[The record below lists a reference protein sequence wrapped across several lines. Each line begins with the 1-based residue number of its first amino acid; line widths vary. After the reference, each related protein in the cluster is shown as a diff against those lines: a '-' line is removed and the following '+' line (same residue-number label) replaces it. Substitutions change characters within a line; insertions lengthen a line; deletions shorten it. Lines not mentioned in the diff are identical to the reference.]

1 MTCRAPVRLLALCCA
16 LPLCAVPKDPWL
28 RITSANFEL
37 FTTAGERSGR
47 DLIRHFEQV
56 RSFFTQAFGSKLA
69 AAKPV
74 RIVAFHSHDEY
85 RPYRPNELA
94 TAFYQPGTEHDF
106 IVMESGA
113 REHYEVAVHE
123 FTHLMIHQSNQALPV
138 WLNEGMAELYSNL
151 EPTGSKIVVGN
162 VIAGRAQ
169 TLLREKWIDLRTVVA
184 VDHNSPLYSERSKA
198 GMFYAESWALV
209 HMLNLD
215 PAYRPQ
221 FRAMVEALKEGGAPA
236 AFQGA
241 YGKSIDQVQDDLRVY
256 LTNATI
262 HAAVFDIQLPK
273 SVETPE
279 FETAAGVP
287 ARLALA
293 ELLTNT
299 RGKLDQ
305 AHAAYEQ
312 LARDYPNRWEV
323 EEGLAQWNWRQR
335 RSDEALRHF
344 ARAAELGCPHP
355 HLFLEYARIL
365 GYAHR
370 NDEAVTALQ
379 SAVKLDPGLKE
390 AHFEL
395 GAAYV
400 RLARYAEAIAELLQ
414 VKKVTPA
421 EAPRYFYNLAYANYR
436 LGDAAKARAFVEK
449 GRPYATNPE
458 EAAQLERLSQ
468 ALADGGH

>member
-1 MTCRAPVRLLALCCA
+1 MTRRAPLLLLALCCA
-16 LPLCAVPKDPWL
+16 IPLCAAPKDPWL

-69 AAKPV
+69 SPKPA
-74 RIVAFHSHDEY
+74 RIIAFHSLDEY

-94 TAFYQPGTEHDF
+94 TAFYQPGAGHDF
-106 IVMESGA
+106 IVMVNGG
-113 REHYEVAVHE
+113 REHYDVAVHE
-123 FTHLMIHQSNQALPV
+123 FTHLMIHQSNLAVPV
-138 WLNEGMAELYSNL
+138 WLDEGMAELYSNL
-151 EPTGSKIVVGN
+151 APTGAKIVVGN

-169 TLLREKWIDLRTVVA
+169 TLLRENWIDLRTVVA
-184 VDHNSPLYSERSKA
+184 VDRNSPLYAERPKA

-221 FRAMVEALKEGGAPA
+221 LRAMVEALKDGGAPA
-236 AFQGA
+236 AFQKA
-241 YGKSIDQVQDDLRVY
+241 YGKSIDQVQDDLRQY

-262 HAAVFDIQLPK
+262 HAAVFDIQLPRQVD
-273 SVETPE
+273 SPAI
-279 FETAAGVP
+279 ETAAGLP
-287 ARLALA
+287 ARMALA

-299 RGKLDQ
+299 RAKLDQ
-305 AHAAYEQ
+305 AGAMYQQ
-312 LARDYPNRWEV
+312 LARDYPDRWEV
-323 EEGLAQWNWRQR
+323 EEGFAQWDWRQR

-344 ARAAELGCPHP
+344 ARAAQLGCPNP
-355 HLFLEYARIL
+355 RMFLEYAQVL
-365 GYAHR
+365 GYGRR
-370 NDEAVTALQ
+370 NEEAVTALQ
-379 SAVKLDPGLKE
+379 SAIKLDPGLEE
-390 AHFEL
+390 AHLEL

-400 RLARYAEAIAELLQ
+400 RIARYAEAIAELLQ

-421 EAPRYFYNLAYANYR
+421 AAPRYFYNLAYANYR
-436 LGDAAKARAFVEK
+436 LGDAAKARAFIEK

-468 ALADGGH
+468 ALGR